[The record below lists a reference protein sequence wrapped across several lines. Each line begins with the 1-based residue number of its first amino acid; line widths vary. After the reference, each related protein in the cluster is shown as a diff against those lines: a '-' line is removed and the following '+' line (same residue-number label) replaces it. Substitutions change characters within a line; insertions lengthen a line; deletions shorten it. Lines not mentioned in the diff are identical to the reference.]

1 MMMVNNPVWTSGIC
15 DCFSDMS
22 TCCLSC
28 WCPCVQYGKN
38 VEALTKQACAGPCV
52 TFFCLQ
58 IMCFG
63 SSWIVSHQT
72 RVDLRAKFGIEG
84 NCCADCCCH
93 LWCRCCAIAQEARE
107 IQKRGF
113 LAVPNQVVAVQQTQV
128 QGGMMMQPM
137 PMQGPPMQM
146 QGQPMQMQGQPMH
159 MQGQPMQMQGM
170 TQQGGMMQPGMPMQ
184 QPGPR

>member
-1 MMMVNNPVWTSGIC
+1 MVSNPVWTSGIC

-28 WCPCVQYGKN
+28 WCPCIQYGKN
-38 VEALTKQACAGPCV
+38 VEALTKQTCAGPCT

-63 SSWIVSHQT
+63 SSWLVSHQT
-72 RVDLRAKFGIEG
+72 RVDLRAKFGIDG

-113 LAVPNQVVAVQQTQV
+113 LAVPNQVVAVQQVQM
-128 QGGMMMQPM
+128 QGGMMQ
-137 PMQGPPMQM
+137 PMQM
-146 QGQPMQMQGQPMH
+146 QGQPMQMQGQPGQPMQ
-159 MQGQPMQMQGM
+159 MQGQPMQMQGGM
-170 TQQGGMMQPGMPMQ
+170 QQGGMMQPGMPMQ
-184 QPGPR
+184 QPGKH